1 MATQKY
7 PADFRITGNTSVPAS
22 FLMPGFSQ
30 FAPSA
35 QSQYSSPSSMPT
47 MFNLTPGER
56 AAAATGLAG
65 YFGKGGINLPAS
77 AIVSGL
83 SGDSQGLVKGAGSW
97 ATGNILSQLGLGKA
111 AGPLAGIAGN
121 LMAGDKY
128 GAFSSGIT
136 GALSAI
142 GGLPGLLIGAILDKT
157 GATDWTYKNLFDLD
171 RNDIPLTGG
180 EYAFDDAVGV
190 IPGGAAAGDA
200 LAQRADGAGGAAT
213 EGVHAG
219 DLAGG
224 DAGALAYGDSNFDMP
239 SYQFEAPD
247 LGGSFGTSM
256 DFGGSGLGFGDLG
269 SIGSGDWSMP
279 ASSGWTGGDF
289 GFGDSSSWS
298 GNMLGGLGSVGSFYS
313 APFSSPSLSIPSAP
327 SGGYGGGYG
336 GDVGGLFTVGGL
348 FGGGF

>member
-7 PADFRITGNTSVPAS
+7 PADFRITGNTSIPAS

-56 AAAATGLAG
+56 AAASTGLAG
-65 YFGKGGINLPAS
+65 VLRNSGINLPAS

-180 EYAFDDAVGV
+180 EYAFDDAVGG
-190 IPGGAAAGDA
+190 IP
-200 LAQRADGAGGAAT
+200 
-213 EGVHAG
+213 
-219 DLAGG
+219 GG

-256 DFGGSGLGFGDLG
+256 DFGSSGLGFGDLG
-269 SIGSGDWSMP
+269 SVGSGDWSMP